1 MSDPIHKP
9 SDKSADKIEIV
20 EPPLRLRRAVE
31 LAYAVEGVVGAR
43 VWQSDNIIAIGIRAA
58 PNASPNDLLRRVA
71 IAVASLREPEEKW
84 EIGLLDEA

>member
-1 MSDPIHKP
+1 VSDTEKKA
-9 SDKSADKIEIV
+9 DDKIEIT

-31 LAYAVEGVVGAR
+31 LAYAVEGVIGAR
-43 VWQSDNIIAIGIRAA
+43 VWQSDGIIAIGVRAA

-84 EIGLLDEA
+84 EFGLLDEA